1 MKTTLHFIIL
11 NLTLLFVMGGQC
23 ECLAGNYVTKGNG
36 NVVTFETLSQ
46 IEGSGVTKAE
56 GAYHVTDDLVIS
68 ATDTLRISDGDEVL
82 LADKVCIKV
91 CGYADFNVAT
101 NAKVNA
107 VSDTDKPKGI
117 LLFGAD
123 ATGVFRNIWIEKCG
137 IRTEGITKGI
147 TIDKCTLRHYNEML
161 DPKGVVSINSNCDDN
176 VISNSWFVYFE
187 TNVIYSES
195 PAGVTVKDC
204 VFMGG
209 EKGDKT
215 YSAINLCTGGDRKVN
230 IEGNTV
236 FIDKY
241 PNVGGIVVRNTDGIE
256 GKNEVTV
263 RSNDVDYCSEGIRI
277 SGAVNVVVE
286 NNQLL
291 SNKYATITSN
301 GYGGIILIDS
311 EGKLTANVMG
321 NYIEGCKCGV
331 YISGCKEVN
340 LGTADKPGGNVF
352 INNGHHGMVCD
363 LYNNSRLTVN
373 AQGNMWD
380 VTEQT
385 LEEIAKV
392 VIDHDDD
399 EALGKVVCDN
409 AQTYPVRTE
418 PHTLKATATFDKM
431 TLSWK
436 SPTAPIELKWHDG
449 ASKFVTSGNT
459 KEQGLNDIIGAARFN
474 TEDLA
479 PYANKI
485 IDAIEYYEGYDPF
498 EAYVQIYE
506 NGTLVRNQ
514 KVNLAGF
521 QPKTWRNA
529 KLDEPYLIDGDKE
542 IMVAVKI
549 VYGGERYSMLAFDNG
564 PTHKKGNLV
573 SYDNGKTWTTFENG
587 DVLVTA
593 HIRNLSNTEPSG
605 YELTADNDDLTSEL
619 ITDTTFTI
627 EHSADGEHSYFV
639 RAIYKNGEVSLG
651 RAARVNATTKAV
663 TSYVPSPGYLQGYYD
678 ADSRS
683 ELVWKKPLQRG
694 DEITWSNKHF
704 VGSVG
709 GERATSRVWIYH
721 SFTAN
726 DLIAFPNHQISAINA
741 YFTKAAP
748 TSMKIF
754 VLKNGKIDYF
764 RDVNDEE
771 LAAVNI
777 DGWTKF
783 PLEEPYKFELGNDY
797 GFGYYCILPT
807 DKRIVGVDDSE
818 GVWYKGNAV
827 ATTEPAENFEDS
839 KFSGMPL
846 NFYGYK
852 GNTMLTADIE
862 ALGEVPPYEE
872 IVGYDLYVNDEV
884 VASDLTERS
893 YLYTA
898 DEPGAFKFSV
908 VAKSASGKVS
918 PAVDCYMTL
927 KLSEDHNPPYILSS
941 NYDPKTRK
949 VELEWTRGVA
959 RLMKCDERST
969 YNLSYDRD
977 LEFSAG
983 QMFTAEELKDL
994 KDYEIYEI
1002 DYTMG
1007 ASAEKLA
1014 LEVYADSVCIFSEDI
1029 TSLSPGFVSSLL
1041 LDEPVRIPEGKNIYI
1056 VYSMVCPK
1064 DAHVLPLDKGPY
1076 VPGGAVAS
1084 LDHGKTWIT
1093 LGEIDDEENLNNVYI
1108 KTKVRPCST
1117 AREKENQMAEGT
1129 IANGVRRQPKVE
1141 KCIVY
1146 RNSVPV
1152 AETTG
1157 SNFSEVID
1165 QYGEFTYTVSCVFA
1179 NGWESGRSNSF
1190 LVENHIP
1197 QKPEAPYNLRG
1208 EVADGNLS
1216 LTWDAIDADAAVLK
1230 YHNGNA
1236 TDSVGIGKYG
1246 CHYTI
1251 AISADSLAQM
1261 GKTGDLITHVKFY
1274 LASTDVTSCAAIVV
1288 VGSNVIRKQYV
1299 DVARLVKGWNV
1310 VRLDEP
1316 FVIKPEYA
1324 DVKVGCFL
1332 KNALDI
1338 KPMAVD
1344 NGPAV
1349 VGRGDVYAEYTTY
1362 KSLATNYG
1370 KDANF
1375 MIEGIFQKGTK
1386 PVSAYA
1392 KGYGAEAPVITYNV
1406 YRNGEVVASG
1416 ITGMNYWIASAAEG
1430 TYTVT
1435 ATVDGVESAESNVF
1449 VYSGSTG
1456 ISAVDAMPQPYY
1468 DRHADAVI
1476 LPIAANAHIYTTNG
1490 ALVKVMNSVAR
1501 IDMSSFAS
1509 GTYIVKTADAVIKV
1523 VK

>member
-1 MKTTLHFIIL
+1 MKKCC
-11 NLTLLFVMGGQC
+11 NLLVTLL
-23 ECLAGNYVTKGNG
+23 LAVSLPTRAGYVTKGDRCA
-36 NVVTFETLSQ
+36 VTFETLSK
-46 IEGSGVTKAE
+46 IAGSGVVKAE
-56 GAYHVTDDLVIS
+56 DAYHVTDDLMIS
-68 ATDTLRISDGDEVL
+68 ATDTLRMSDGDVVL
-82 LADKVCIKV
+82 LADAVSIKV
-91 CGYADFNVAT
+91 CGYADFDVAT
-101 NAKVNA
+101 KAKVDA

-117 LLFGAD
+117 LLYGVD

-176 VISNSWFVYFE
+176 VISNSWFFYFD

-195 PAGVTVKDC
+195 PAGLTIKDC

-209 EKGDKT
+209 AKEDKT
-215 YSAINLCTGGDRKVN
+215 YSVINLCTGGDKKVN

-236 FIDKY
+236 VTDKY

-263 RSNDVDYCSEGIRI
+263 RNNDIDYCSEGIRI

-291 SNKYATITSN
+291 SNRYATNTSN
-301 GYGGIILIDS
+301 GYGGIILIDGG
-311 EGKLTANVMG
+311 GKLTANVIG

-340 LGTADKPGGNVF
+340 LGTGDKPGGNVF

-380 VTEQT
+380 VTE
-385 LEEIAKV
+385 LAPEEIAKV

-399 EALGKVVCDN
+399 ETLGKVVCDN
-409 AQTYPVRTE
+409 AQTCPVRTA

-449 ASKFVTSGNT
+449 TSKFVTSGKT

-474 TEDLA
+474 SEELA

-573 SYDNGKTWTTFENG
+573 SYDNGKTWTTFEKG

-605 YELTADNDDLTSEL
+605 YELIADNDLLTEEL

-627 EHSADGEHSYFV
+627 EHSVDGEHLYFV
-639 RAIYKNGEVSLG
+639 KAIYKNGEESLV
-651 RAARVNATTKAV
+651 RAATVNATTKVV
-663 TSYVPSPGYLQGYYD
+663 TNYVPSPGYLQGYYD
-678 ADSRS
+678 ADNRS
-683 ELVWKKPLQRG
+683 ELVWKKPLKRG

-709 GERATSRVWIYH
+709 GNKETSRVWIYH
-721 SFTAN
+721 TFTAN
-726 DLIAFPNHQISAINA
+726 DLIAFPNHQISAVNA
-741 YFTKAAP
+741 YFTQAAP

-764 RDVNDEE
+764 RDVTDEE

-783 PLEEPYKFELGNDY
+783 PLEEPYKFEQGNDY
-797 GFGYYCILPT
+797 GFGYYCIHPT
-807 DKRIVGVDDSE
+807 DIKIVGVDDSE
-818 GVWYKGNAV
+818 GVWNKGNAV
-827 ATTEPAENFEDS
+827 ATTAPAENFEDS
-839 KFSGMPL
+839 KFSGIPL
-846 NFYGYK
+846 SLYRYN

-872 IVGYDLYVNDEV
+872 IVGYDLYVNDEL

-893 YLYTA
+893 YIYTA

-908 VAKSASGKVS
+908 VAKSAGGKVS
-918 PAVDCYMTL
+918 PAVDCYMSL
-927 KLSEDHNPPYILSS
+927 ELSEDHNPPYILSS
-941 NYDPKTRK
+941 NYDPQTGK

-959 RLMKCDERST
+959 RLMKCNEKSHYT
-969 YNLSYDRD
+969 WGYNRD
-977 LEFSAG
+977 LEYSAG
-983 QMFTAEELKDL
+983 QMFTAEELSDL
-994 KDYEIYEI
+994 KDYEIYAI

-1014 LEVYADSVCIFSEDI
+1014 LEIYADSECIFSEDI
-1029 TSLSPGFVSSLL
+1029 TSLSPGFARTLW
-1041 LDEPVRIPEGKNIYI
+1041 LDEPVRIPEGKNLYI
-1056 VYSMVCPK
+1056 VYSMLSPK
-1064 DAHVLPLDKGPY
+1064 DSYVLPIDNGPY
-1076 VPGGAVAS
+1076 MPGGAVAS

-1093 LGEIDDEENLNNVYI
+1093 LGETENEENLYNVYI
-1108 KTKVRPCST
+1108 KTQIRPCST
-1117 AREKENQMAEGT
+1117 AREEENQKAEGT

-1146 RNSVPV
+1146 RNSIPV

-1157 SNFSEVID
+1157 SSFSEIID

-1179 NGWESGRSNSF
+1179 NGWESERSNSF
-1190 LVENHIP
+1190 YVENHIP

-1230 YHNGNA
+1230 FHNGNVN
-1236 TDSVGIGKYG
+1236 DSVGIGRYG
-1246 CHYTI
+1246 CNYTI
-1251 AISADSLAQM
+1251 RISADSIAQM

-1274 LASTDVTSCAAIVV
+1274 LASTDVNTCAAIVA
-1288 VGSNVIRKQYV
+1288 VGSNIVRKQYV
-1299 DVARLVKGWNV
+1299 DVGNLVKGWNV

-1316 FVIKPEYA
+1316 FIIKSEYA

-1332 KNALDI
+1332 KHDLAV

-1349 VGRGDVYAEYTTY
+1349 IGRGDVYAEYTTF

-1375 MIEGIFQKGTK
+1375 MIEGIFQKGSKTMRT
-1386 PVSAYA
+1386 SALRD
-1392 KGYGAEAPVITYNV
+1392 EADMPVITYNV
-1406 YRNGEVVASG
+1406 YRNGEAVASG
-1416 ITGMNYWIASAAEG
+1416 ITGMNYRIASAAEG

-1435 ATVDGVESAESNVF
+1435 ATVDGVESAESNEII
-1449 VYSGSTG
+1449 YSCPTG
-1456 ISAVDAMPQPYY
+1456 ISAADAMPQPYY
-1468 DRHADAVI
+1468 DRQADAVI
-1476 LPIAANAHIYTTNG
+1476 LPVVANAHIYTTNG
-1490 ALVKVMNSVAR
+1490 ALVRVMNSVSR
-1501 IDMSSFAS
+1501 IDMGNDAS